1 MIKLLFM
8 FAWASLCS
16 MIVLW
21 AAMALWFHLQVGQTI
36 KICVMALTALVLAAY
51 ISVLFSPRSSS
62 QLISFSNVAFI
73 CLGSLFLVS
82 WFSMK
87 PSLTR
92 DWAAD
97 VQHTVTA
104 DVQGDEVTFHNI
116 RDFTWNDSRIF
127 VPRWKSGTYR
137 LSELNS
143 VDVIL
148 SYWTHPAIAHTLI
161 SFGFADGRHLVFS
174 AEIRKKKGQEFSS
187 LGGFFRSFELAMIAA
202 EERDIIY
209 LRTNVR
215 DERVYRYPVDVDPEL
230 MRAMLLKYIEK
241 ANDLARNPTFYNT
254 LTSNCT
260 TVVFDLVRLLEPGF
274 PFDYRILLSGYLPE
288 FLYDNELLMNSDLPF
303 SEIQQRALLTP
314 VRSMEREQFSTVIRQ
329 PAGT

>member
-8 FAWASLCS
+8 LAWTSLCT
-16 MIVLW
+16 MLAFW
-21 AAMALWFHLQVGQTI
+21 AAMALWFHFQVGQTI
-36 KICVMALTALVLAAY
+36 KICVMAVTALVLVTY
-51 ISVLFSPRSSS
+51 ISVLFSSRSSS
-62 QLISFSNVAFI
+62 QLIGLCNVAFI
-73 CLGSLFLVS
+73 CFGSIFLA
-82 WFSMK
+82 WWLSMK

-97 VQHTVTA
+97 VEHTVTA
-104 DVQGDEVTFHNI
+104 DVQDDEVTFHNI
-116 RDFTWNDSRIF
+116 RDFAWNDNRIF
-127 VPRWKSGTYR
+127 VPRWKSETYR
-137 LSELNS
+137 LSELDS
-143 VDVIL
+143 VDVVL

-161 SFGFADGRHLVFS
+161 SFGFVDGRHLVLS

-187 LGGFFRSFELAMIAA
+187 LGGFFRNFELAMIAA

-230 MRAMLLKYIEK
+230 MRAMLLKYIGR
-241 ANDLARNPTFYNT
+241 ANDLAENPVFYNT

-260 TVVFDLVRLLEPGF
+260 TVVFDLVRLLEPDF
-274 PFDYRILLSGYLPE
+274 PFDYRILFSGYLPE
-288 FLYDNELLMNSDLPF
+288 FLYDNELLMNSELPF